1 MTISN
6 SNSFDL
12 FSYGSESVFWY
23 FQFQRLISDFSDNPL
38 KLHKIPAYYLKNPLK
53 LHKIPA
59 YYLKFSQTEIY
70 VFHFAKKARFVRFG
84 VNGTTFLQDIQRKK
98 SKQKGGKKKKVGKK
112 NKRKKKCQTKK
123 CPALLILLYFLP
135 LITGP
140 YDLTIASVVSVL
152 GFCKGS
158 KFCFMGENIIFFP
171 GRIVFSR
178 LLLCFVA

>member
-98 SKQKGGKKKKVGKK
+98 SKQKGGKKKKKVGKK
-112 NKRKKKCQTKK
+112 TKGKKNVRQKS
-123 CPALLILLYFLP
+123 ALPSSYSSTFYLSSPVPTTSLSLRQL
-135 LITGP
+135 
-140 YDLTIASVVSVL
+140 VSL
-152 GFCKGS
+152 DF
-158 KFCFMGENIIFFP
+158 NI
-171 GRIVFSR
+171 S
-178 LLLCFVA
+178 

>member
-98 SKQKGGKKKKVGKK
+98 SKQKGGKKKKSGEKK
-112 NKRKKKCQTKK
+112 QKEKKMSDKK
-123 CPALLILLYFLP
+123 VPCPPHTPLLSTSHHRSLRPHYRFGSQCPWILIYLE
-135 LITGP
+135 IKK
-140 YDLTIASVVSVL
+140 I
-152 GFCKGS
+152 K
-158 KFCFMGENIIFFP
+158 
-171 GRIVFSR
+171 
-178 LLLCFVA
+178 